1 MTRKTASI
9 VLFAAML
16 LAIIAIPAIFRS
28 NAFAATKS
36 AEFVIGLNK
45 YFVNDQLPG
54 VNMDAA
60 PYIDSGR
67 TLIPVRY
74 LADALG
80 VTDSNIQWNPVTQQV
95 YLVQGSTTI
104 DLAIGSTVLTVNG
117 QASQM
122 DVAPVIK
129 DGRTYL
135 PARWV
140 ADALGYQV
148 DWNAQYKVVI
158 IWPNG
163 TQEPDYGNAT
173 AQAQSSNSSGG
184 TTVSGYA
191 IPKGSQVGA
200 YSGSSN
206 PGGAEPGVDIDMFVW
221 LNGQNWNDNM
231 APVTESVQQQFADVQ
246 AVLAQKFDAQ
256 TVQAVMSYAAQK
268 TSLDYNLLNKTWHA
282 NGKRIDVEGLAGSN
296 LEIVIGNF

>member
-95 YLVQGSTTI
+95 YLVQGNTTI
-104 DLAIGSTVLTVNG
+104 DLVIGSTALTVNG

-140 ADALGYQV
+140 ANALGYQV
-148 DWNAQYKVVI
+148 DWNAQYEVVI

-163 TQEPDYGNAT
+163 TPEPTDISNVIG
-173 AQAQSSNSSGG
+173 QAQPASGG
-184 TTVSGYA
+184 NTVSGYT
-191 IPKGSQVGA
+191 IPKGSQAGTVD
-200 YSGSSN
+200 GSTL
-206 PGGAEPGVDIDMFVW
+206 PGVQGTPADIVITVW
-221 LNGQNWNDNM
+221 LNGQNWDDNM
-231 APVTESVQQQFADVQ
+231 APVTESIQQQLADAQ
-246 AVLAQKFDAQ
+246 AILAQKFDAQ
-256 TVQAVMSYAAQK
+256 TVQEVMSYVAPKA
-268 TSLDYNLLNKTWHA
+268 SLDYNLPSKDWHT
-282 NGKRIDVEGLAGSN
+282 NGKTIAVEGGAGGN
-296 LEIVIGNF
+296 LVIWVYNS

>member
-67 TLIPVRY
+67 TLVPVRY

-95 YLVQGSTTI
+95 YLVQGNTTI
-104 DLAIGSTVLTVNG
+104 DLVIGSTALTVNG

-140 ADALGYQV
+140 ANALGYQV
-148 DWNAQYKVVI
+148 DWNAQYEVVI

-163 TQEPDYGNAT
+163 TQEPDYGNVTKRAQQKPTVVNGFNIPAGTHLGIAT
-173 AQAQSSNSSGG
+173 DTRADMPMDFAID
-184 TTVSGYA
+184 TT
-191 IPKGSQVGA
+191 KGDTQ
-200 YSGSSN
+200 
-206 PGGAEPGVDIDMFVW
+206 
-221 LNGQNWNDNM
+221 GQ
-231 APVTESVQQQFADVQ
+231 
-246 AVLAQKFDAQ
+246 LADAQ
-256 TVQAVMSYAAQK
+256 NILSQAKYLDPATVTKIMAVINYDLTGQRPQK
-268 TSLDYNLLNKTWHA
+268 QGGINSP
-282 NGKRIDVEGLAGSN
+282 NGGSVIISPYGNVWCDIEIWSTPQPAGMLITN
-296 LEIVIGNF
+296 